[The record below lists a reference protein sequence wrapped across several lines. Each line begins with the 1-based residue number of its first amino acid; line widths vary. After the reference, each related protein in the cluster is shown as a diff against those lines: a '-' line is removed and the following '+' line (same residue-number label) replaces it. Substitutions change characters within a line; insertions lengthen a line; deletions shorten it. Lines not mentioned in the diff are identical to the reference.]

1 MRKIIVCIFLI
12 GILLVGCASH
22 SVVRNEFNLK
32 TPPKTIITDSS
43 YSRMIIF
50 NSSSS
55 FLYGPDGSG
64 VIGIKIDGKAFT
76 RLAIDEY
83 LQFYIPKGR
92 YTFELEHID
101 VLSFTSNHVIEAFKD
116 STLVEINATT
126 TSNEAQVVSSLP
138 LEFSD
143 DYTQHFLTDK
153 PVILEIQPQK

>member
-1 MRKIIVCIFLI
+1 MKKLIICTFLI
-12 GILLVGCASH
+12 GFILVGCASH

-32 TPPKTIITDSS
+32 SPPKSIITDSS
-43 YSRMIIF
+43 YSKMIIF

-64 VIGIKIDGKAFT
+64 VIGIKIDGKSFT
-76 RLAIDEY
+76 RLTIDEY

-101 VLSFTSNHVIEAFKD
+101 VLSFKSSHVIEALED

-126 TSNEAQVVSSLP
+126 TSNDAQIVKSLP
-138 LEFSD
+138 LEFLND
-143 DYTQHFLTDK
+143 FTPHFLTDK